1 MPIDKSIKFRFKQL
15 KSHPRWVRIP
25 LGILLLFGG
34 LLGALPILG
43 FWMIPLGLILLSVDF
58 PWAKRA
64 LAHLKLA
71 WRRIKNRYRQHFGN
85 KPVPSSDKGQSAI
98 NNNVK

>member
-34 LLGALPILG
+34 LLGALPVLG
-43 FWMIPLGLILLSVDF
+43 FWMIPLGLLVLAADF
-58 PWAKRA
+58 HWARR
-64 LAHLKLA
+64 LHVKLRLG
-71 WRRIKNRYRQHFGN
+71 WRRLRRR
-85 KPVPSSDKGQSAI
+85 VAR
-98 NNNVK
+98 